1 MGLKTLRTYYS
12 TTILNIIF
20 LLVGCCVEHLN
31 PRAFFLGWEGAA
43 MARQIIELRGNW
55 LAAARDL
62 GY

>member
-43 MARQIIELRGNW
+43 MARQII
-55 LAAARDL
+55 
-62 GY
+62 